1 MKCIPS
7 AKNKNALHSI
17 RFARALS
24 LSFAQTLLPPCLS
37 LSLSRPL
44 SSLSLSLSLALPPSL
59 SIYLPLN
66 PKPETLHPKP
76 ASTRAV

>member
-44 SSLSLSLSLALPPSL
+44 SSLSLSLSLSPSLRLSL
-59 SIYLPLN
+59 SIYL
-66 PKPETLHPKP
+66 
-76 ASTRAV
+76 